1 MYSTALHI
9 LVMSVP
15 MDILMTRIMFCIY
28 SSSEMFDTLI
38 ISFLYSIK
46 HEAMTLLKLLYNIG
60 LLCENTEISHSQL
73 DWIYKIYIAH
83 NTEQKGI
90 HNHGVSTCTIHS
102 ASQMLSQL
110 FLRLMFNIIPEFGG
124 KSSWLSIGLLLPSP
138 CSTAVWATHQYSNTA
153 RAKNSV

>member
-15 MDILMTRIMFCIY
+15 MDILMTCIIFCIY

-38 ISFLYSIK
+38 ICCLYATK
-46 HEAMTLLKLLYNIG
+46 HEAMTLLKLLYKIG
-60 LLCENTEISHSQL
+60 LLCENTEISHLQL
-73 DWIYKIYIAH
+73 DRIYKIFITH
-83 NTEQKGI
+83 NTERKGI

-110 FLRLMFNIIPEFGG
+110 FLHLMFNTIPEFGG
-124 KSSWLSIGLLLPSP
+124 KSS
-138 CSTAVWATHQYSNTA
+138 
-153 RAKNSV
+153 